1 MGLRRRIPQ
10 RLQQRLCL
18 AAISVICWTSGA
30 RAEETV
36 QLEEIT
42 VETKG
47 QAARSY
53 GAAVGVIGPPPP
65 AYAGGQVGA
74 GSRLGLLGNRST
86 FDQPYSQSSF
96 TEQLARNQQAHSVQ
110 DVVANDPAVR
120 TNVPPYSG
128 IQGFFIRGFPYYAQD
143 VAFNGLFGVAD
154 AFNPPIEPVE
164 RVEVLHGP
172 GTLLTGTPLF
182 GNIGGVINL
191 IPKRA
196 TDEPLTRVTQGY
208 ISRGQSY
215 TALDVGRRFGP
226 ANEWGLRFNGAYQLG
241 ATPID
246 RQDMEFN
253 IASLA
258 LDYRGEGLR
267 LSVDLGSQKADVNA
281 ALRTRTVSPGFPIPE
296 APDLRLNPQQRW
308 EYRDSDNLWSA
319 LRAEYDLTDTL
330 TLYAGYGHS
339 SFHQEYFGGTL
350 TLFNARGDYRE
361 PISFLPYRS
370 YGDTAE
376 VGLRGRFD
384 TGPVRHEFGVAATG
398 LWYDQS
404 QISYPVGGT
413 IVSNIYAPRPFAPRS
428 GIGQTRA
435 TPPTTARI
443 NQSVAIADTL
453 SILDGGVQLT
463 LGGRWQGITVRSLD
477 ALTGAAI
484 AVADS
489 GAFSPGA
496 GLVVKPWERLSV
508 YANYSEGLT
517 APSVPSTASNA
528 NAAFGAVR
536 SDQIE
541 AGAKVDLGNL
551 GLGVAAYDIQQP
563 FGFVDARN
571 LFRVDGTQRNRGLE
585 FTAFGE
591 PIPGL
596 RLVGGLSL
604 IDGRLLKTQDHKFD
618 GREAIGVP
626 AVQLNLYG
634 EYDLPWLAPGLTATA
649 RVIYT
654 AAQYYDQ
661 ANSQK
666 IPDWTTLDLGLHY
679 TATIADRP
687 VTWQA
692 NVVNVTGLNYWAT
705 TGRGLLAPGT
715 PRTILIS
722 ATTEF

>member
-1 MGLRRRIPQ
+1 
-10 RLQQRLCL
+10 L
-18 AAISVICWTSGA
+18 ALLGTTGWATTV
-30 RAEETV
+30 RAEEAI
-36 QLEEIT
+36 QLEELSVAT
-42 VETKG
+42 EG
-47 QAARSY
+47 RPAQSY
-53 GAAVGVIGPPPP
+53 GASVGVIGPPPP
-65 AYAGGQVGA
+65 AYAGGQVGS
-74 GSRLGLLGNRST
+74 GSRLGFLGNRST

-96 TEQLARNQQAHSVQ
+96 TERLARDQQAHSVQ

-191 IPKRA
+191 VPKRA
-196 TDEPLTRVTQGY
+196 ADEPLTRVTQSY

-215 TALDVGRRFGP
+215 TAVDLGRRFGP

-246 RQDMEFN
+246 RQDMEFS

-258 LDYRGEGLR
+258 LDYRGERLR
-267 LSVDLGSQKADVNA
+267 LSADLGTQKTDVNA
-281 ALRTRTVSPGFPIPE
+281 AFRTRTVSPNFPIPR

-319 LRAEYDLTDTL
+319 LRAEYDLTDSL

-339 SFHQEYFGGTL
+339 TFHQEYFGGTL

-376 VGLRGRFD
+376 VGLRGRLD
-384 TGPVRHEFGVAATG
+384 TGPVRHEFGLAATG

-413 IVSNIYAPRPFAPRS
+413 IVANIYAPHPVAPRNS
-428 GIGQTRA
+428 IGQTRA
-435 TPPTTARI
+435 TPPTTARV
-443 NQSVAIADTL
+443 NQSVAVADTL

-463 LGGRWQGITVRSLD
+463 LGGRWQSITVRQLD
-477 ALTGAAI
+477 PLTGAATG
-484 AVADS
+484 VADS

-496 GLVVKPWERLSV
+496 GLVVKPWERLSL

-528 NAAFGAVR
+528 NEAFGAVR

-541 AGAKVDLGNL
+541 AGAKVDLGSL
-551 GLGVAAYDIQQP
+551 GLGFAAYDLQQP
-563 FGFVDARN
+563 FGFVDAHKR
-571 LFRVDGTQRNRGLE
+571 FRLDGTQRNRGVE
-585 FTAFGE
+585 FSVFGE
-591 PIPGL
+591 PVPGV
-596 RLVGGLSL
+596 RVVGGLSL
-604 IDGRLLKTQDHKFD
+604 IDGRLLKTQDHRYD
-618 GREAIGVP
+618 GYAAIGVP
-626 AVQLNLYG
+626 AAQLNLYG
-634 EYDLPWLAPGLTATA
+634 EYDLPWLAPGLTVTA
-649 RVIYT
+649 RVIHT
-654 AAQYYDQ
+654 AAQFYDQ

-666 IPDWTTLDLGLHY
+666 IPAWTTLDLGLRY
-679 TATIADRP
+679 TSKVADRP

-692 NVVNVTGLNYWAT
+692 NVLNVTGLNYWAT
-705 TGRGLLAPGT
+705 TGRGLLAPGA
-715 PRTILIS
+715 PRTILLS